1 MTNANV
7 MMGTHKGVVLLMR
20 LKVPEVHLA
29 GCVCHLLNLAAKK
42 ETKAFQGAFDFDDIL
57 RQTAW
62 YVNKSSNRQQR
73 LKQLQEEWYV
83 NKSSNRQHR

>member
-7 MMGTHKGVVLLMR
+7 MTGTHKGVVLLMR

-42 ETKAFQGAFDFDDIL
+42 ETKAFPGAFDFDDIL
-57 RQTAW
+57 RQMAW
-62 YVNKSSNRQQR
+62 YVNKSSNCQQR
-73 LKQLQEEWYV
+73 
-83 NKSSNRQHR
+83 